1 MTGTIIHYH
10 FSLSPWA
17 YLGLSRLEAMA
28 HQHGAQIIQKP
39 VNMVETFKRTNG
51 TLFKD
56 RGAARIAYRNLELK
70 RWKDFL
76 SSPIKPE
83 PAFFPCDDTLA
94 ARTVIAA
101 REAGEMVSPLV
112 NAVCTALWVEDRN
125 IADRDTLAEILVAS
139 GYDADRTLKSAQS
152 DDIGAVYEA
161 DTAEAV
167 ALGVFGSP
175 TYVYNGE
182 LFCGQDRLDFLKR
195 ALVNG

>member
-1 MTGTIIHYH
+1 MRCIARHA
-10 FSLSPWA
+10 FPCLPARSPPRKPRPGEIS
-17 YLGLSRLEAMA
+17 GLSGPTARCSK
-28 HQHGAQIIQKP
+28 I
-39 VNMVETFKRTNG
+39 
-51 TLFKD
+51 
-56 RGAARIAYRNLELK
+56 AARIAYRNLELK

-195 ALVNG
+195 ALVSG